1 MTELFDFLEMFNSS
15 LKVKT
20 NSTSQNKP
28 YYLGSS
34 IYIVDSLRIYDLSI
48 DDQSSMLASSIYT
61 VTLFWQKCTIHIV
74 KILFLVI
81 YARVAF

>member
-34 IYIVDSLRIYDLSI
+34 IYIVDSLRIDDISI
-48 DDQSSMLASSIYT
+48 DDQSSMLRSSIYT
-61 VTLFWQKCTIHIV
+61 VTYLEKAWHYYI
-74 KILFLVI
+74 
-81 YARVAF
+81 

>member
-61 VTLFWQKCTIHIV
+61 VTLFGGGPPCPRATSAT
-74 KILFLVI
+74 LVI
-81 YARVAF
+81 S